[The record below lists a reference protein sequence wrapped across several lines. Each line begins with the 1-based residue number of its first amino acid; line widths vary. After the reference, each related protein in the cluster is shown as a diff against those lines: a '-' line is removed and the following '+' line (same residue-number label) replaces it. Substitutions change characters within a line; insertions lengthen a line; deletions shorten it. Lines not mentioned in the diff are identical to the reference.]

1 MIFNILLYSNK
12 LSLVYFLKKFKKKE
26 FSIRVFFF
34 FFLLELILAFEGNDA
49 FIMFIVRDKQSF
61 FLYQTLE
68 KVLVSFSFIIIII
81 IIPFFLIFMPEQLFA
96 CSTNRFENGME
107 HRVFILPK

>member
-1 MIFNILLYSNK
+1 M
-12 LSLVYFLKKFKKKE
+12 
-26 FSIRVFFF
+26 
-34 FFLLELILAFEGNDA
+34 AFEGNDA

-61 FLYQTLE
+61 FLYQTSE
-68 KVLVSFSFIIIII
+68 KVLVSFSFIIIIIIII

>member
-1 MIFNILLYSNK
+1 MLFRS
-12 LSLVYFLKKFKKKE
+12 
-26 FSIRVFFF
+26 
-34 FFLLELILAFEGNDA
+34 LLELILAFEGNDA

-61 FLYQTLE
+61 FLYQTSE
-68 KVLVSFSFIIIII
+68 KVLVSFSFIIIIII